1 MLMWT
6 RKGVNNGNKYH
17 IKIFSYSCIT
27 YINIKKKDE
36 KRFL

>member
-17 IKIFSYSCIT
+17 INNILYYKKFSYS
-27 YINIKKKDE
+27 
-36 KRFL
+36 